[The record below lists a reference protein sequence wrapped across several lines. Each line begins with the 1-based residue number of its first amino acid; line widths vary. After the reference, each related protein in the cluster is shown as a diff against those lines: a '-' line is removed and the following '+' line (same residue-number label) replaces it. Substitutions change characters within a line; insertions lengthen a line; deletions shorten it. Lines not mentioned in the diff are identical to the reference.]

1 MKSYYCAILTA
12 MAALLLAGCAEKT
25 ESIFP
30 EAAASAA
37 PAVATPV
44 IEATPA
50 AEIAEQPE
58 TTEEPEATEAPKAT
72 EKPKA
77 TEEPKATE
85 KPKATE
91 EPALQSVTSGMSS
104 GGYESITVK
113 AGIPVRW
120 NLKVPDG
127 ALTGCNSA
135 IVIPEYGIEKT
146 LQTGDNIIEFTPGEE
161 GTVQFSCW
169 MGMIR
174 AEIKIV

>member
-44 IEATPA
+44 IEATPT

-77 TEEPKATE
+77 TEEPKAT
-85 KPKATE
+85 K

-146 LQTGDNIIEFTPGEE
+146 LQTGDNIIEFTPVEE